1 MQAIVI
7 KDLFKILTDKLHYIK
22 NYIYDYDKMKTVFL

>member
-22 NYIYDYDKMKTVFL
+22 IYIYEYDKMKIVFL